1 MSDELIQLVQ
11 KIHGLLELLA
21 EDKIA
26 ERDAKQRASL
36 RKIVGTSAKKQQSVL
51 LMSGTLTQKEIRTKT
66 GVNQGHL
73 STMISEIQKAK
84 LLDGDT
90 KIPKLAISIPATFF
104 ENHE

>member
-1 MSDELIQLVQ
+1 VGDELTELVR

-26 ERDAKQRASL
+26 ERDAKQRATL
-36 RKIVGTSAKKQQSVL
+36 RRIVGTSEKKQKSVL
-51 LMSGTLTQKEIRTKT
+51 LMNGTLTQKEIRGKT

-73 STMISEIQKAK
+73 STMVGTLQKAK
-84 LLDGDT
+84 LLEGHT
-90 KIPKLAISIPATFF
+90 ITPKLVISIPANFF